1 MSAHQDQKRPIII
14 KRHGGHHDDEH
25 GGQWKV
31 AYADFVTAM
40 MAFFLIM
47 WLLSS
52 ASQPERQIIAQYF
65 NSTSMFDMPAG
76 SGVLNGGKGVMEGA
90 DVKPMRGAPS
100 ARDTNEKPDPAKTE
114 PNKTD
119 TTKVD
124 TTKVERAPDAK
135 RNPPMPVRDRE
146 ERQRFEALKA
156 ELEQMMAGGELK
168 SVAGNIEVTMT
179 SEGLRINIFD
189 RDGEPM
195 FAAAGI
201 EPTPRLK
208 KILGVIAQVL
218 GTVHNAVILTG
229 HTDGQAMQ
237 RGSYSNWELSADRAN
252 AVRRGLVGAGL
263 PTDRFL
269 RVEGRAAGDLL
280 MPQAPNDPRNRRI
293 AVTILRA
300 DVEQQL
306 RAAR

>member
-47 WLLSS
+47 WLVSS
-52 ASQPERQIIAQYF
+52 SSQPERQIIAQYF

-100 ARDTNEKPDPAKTE
+100 ARDTNQKEDPAK
-114 PNKTD
+114 
-119 TTKVD
+119 VD
-124 TTKVERAPDAK
+124 NSKVEKVPDAK
-135 RNPPMPVRDRE
+135 RSDRPASTVRDRE

-156 ELEQMMAGGELK
+156 ELEGMMATGELK
-168 SVAGNIEVTMT
+168 SLANNIEVTMT

-195 FAAAGI
+195 FAAGGT

-218 GTVHNAVILTG
+218 GTVRNAVILTG
-229 HTDGQAMQ
+229 HTDAQAMQ
-237 RGSYSNWELSADRAN
+237 RGTYSNWELSADRAN
-252 AVRRGLVGAGL
+252 AVRRGLAGAGL
-263 PTDRFL
+263 TPDRIL
-269 RVEGRAAGDLL
+269 RVEGRAAVDLL

-300 DVEQQL
+300 DVEQQF